1 MEQSHRLDISMANVY
16 ISVMSPPNRPVHNR
30 CGSTMNSAARFWYK
44 STKPCIHDRMGVIKG
59 PIHVDCL
66 RADRATGY
74 SQQSHKMA
82 VLIVNKISSESYG
95 HLLHCAR
102 IYPIDK
108 PWSELLCADLTMLT
122 QSTHYK
128 TPSIG
133 FHRQL

>member
-1 MEQSHRLDISMANVY
+1 M
-16 ISVMSPPNRPVHNR
+16 
-30 CGSTMNSAARFWYK
+30 
-44 STKPCIHDRMGVIKG
+44 IKG

-102 IYPIDK
+102 IYRIDK
-108 PWSELLCADLTMLT
+108 HWSELLCADLTRLT
-122 QSTHYK
+122 QSNHCK
-128 TPSIG
+128 TPPLAFTDDLNRLLCGLIELDNVNLITVSCEQMG
-133 FHRQL
+133 KDA